1 MASTMARI
9 KTLGFLA
16 VMMGLL
22 AGAFVCAQQN
32 PKRLILKDGSYQTA
46 TKWEIRGNHIRYYS
60 AERFAWEELPTEL
73 VDWPATEK
81 YNRDRDTERATTMR
95 QLTKGDDEDST
106 AFAAAGLRLP
116 GGGGG
121 FLPATSPNQP
131 PPPQL
136 TQKGDAPHPRT
147 TGNHL
152 PAAGPPPR
160 LP

>member
-95 QLTKGDDEDST
+95 QLTKGDDEHST
-106 AFAAAGLRLP
+106 AFAAAGPRRP
-116 GGGGG
+116 RRRGV
-121 FLPATSPNQP
+121 FPPRPYPKQP
-131 PPPQL
+131 QPPQL
-136 TQKGDAPHPRT
+136 ATKGGAPRPRS
-147 TGNHL
+147 
-152 PAAGPPPR
+152 R
-160 LP
+160 R

>member
-16 VMMGLL
+16 VMMGRL
-22 AGAFVCAQQN
+22 AGAFVCAQKN
-32 PKRLILKDGSYQTA
+32 PKRLILKDGSYQPA

-106 AFAAAGLRLP
+106 AFAAAGLRPPDGRGVIL
-116 GGGGG
+116 
-121 FLPATSPNQP
+121 LHTYQNQP
-131 PPPQL
+131 QL
-136 TQKGDAPHPRT
+136 LEVMQHGRRAQ
-147 TGNHL
+147 N
-152 PAAGPPPR
+152 
-160 LP
+160 